1 MPKSTQRSPMKA
13 ASKPLSTKQPQ
24 CKVQRAGK
32 AKPKTLHKSAKKS
45 LKSPLKK
52 PMRRS
57 PLMRAALQPT
67 VLGLAKARPAK
78 KSRVTFKKSHR
89 QPEDAIPGLQSLGM
103 SRRTK
108 LIDARPQRNA
118 GGTSVLFLGKDSR
131 VSKVS
136 KVSRNMK
143 HPTAASEKSALP
155 RMKRR
160 MEPRW
165 MMKAETRATDGVNF
179 FCNLGVRMQPLLTQK
194 DQQVGQ
200 RGDAGFRGRLAGGE
214 GTRLGDGVPQGAV
227 RTGHPSGLSSLVGKV
242 AGIGASA
249 NDVVV
254 PLTSRLPIIDFI
266 STKEFQTMSAAST
279 RKPHPRK
286 NIHL

>member
-1 MPKSTQRSPMKA
+1 MPKSTQRSPIKVVSM
-13 ASKPLSTKQPQ
+13 PLGTKQPQ
-24 CKVQRAGK
+24 CKRKSAGK
-32 AKPKTLHKSAKKS
+32 SKPNVLQKSVKKS
-45 LKSPLKK
+45 LKKPLKK

-67 VLGLAKARPAK
+67 VLGLAKVRPVK
-78 KSRVTFKKSHR
+78 KSQQVTFKKSHR
-89 QPEDAIPGLQSLGM
+89 QPLDALQSLGM

-108 LIDARPQRNA
+108 LIDARPQRTA

-136 KVSRNMK
+136 KVSKNMK
-143 HPTAASEKSALP
+143 HPAAASERSALP

-179 FCNLGVRMQPLLTQK
+179 FCNLGVRMQPLTQRTQK

-200 RGDAGFRGRLAGGE
+200 RGEAGFRGRLAGGE
-214 GTRLGDGVPQGAV
+214 GTRLGDGILQGTV
-227 RTGHPSGLSSLVGKV
+227 RAPPSGLSSLVGKV

-266 STKEFQTMSAAST
+266 STKEFQNMSAAST
-279 RKPHPRK
+279 RKPNSRK